1 VPGINPVDRC
11 LPEELIRALRRAIAR
26 GTRVASICTGA
37 FVLARTG
44 ALNGLKATTHWMAA
58 EELARRY
65 PEIGVNPDVL

>member
-1 VPGINPVDRC
+1 VPGINSVDRC